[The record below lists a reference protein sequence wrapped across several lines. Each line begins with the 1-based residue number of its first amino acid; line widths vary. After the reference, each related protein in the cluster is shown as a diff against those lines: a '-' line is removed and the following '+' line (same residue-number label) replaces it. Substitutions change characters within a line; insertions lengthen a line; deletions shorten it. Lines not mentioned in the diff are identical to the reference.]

1 MEAEKKAEYFSQN
14 TIALRKLPLLLHP
27 FIFHPINSTVEK
39 WAEFTQRET
48 EMSVTDEKVFF
59 FLTHSGATGLSK
71 EQRGQDSSPSV
82 LHTRKALK
90 ETLASSASD
99 LPESFFIFLTF
110 SFIHFSSLNHSLV
123 KMVLFVDNHII

>member
-1 MEAEKKAEYFSQN
+1 MEAENKTEYFSQN
-14 TIALRKLPLLLHP
+14 AVALRKLPLLLYP

-39 WAEFTQRET
+39 WAEFTQRKT
-48 EMSVTDEKVFF
+48 EMSVTDEKKNFFFF

-82 LHTRKALK
+82 LQTHKVLRDA
-90 ETLASSASD
+90 LASSASD

-110 SFIHFSSLNHSLV
+110 SFIHFSSLSIH
-123 KMVLFVDNHII
+123 